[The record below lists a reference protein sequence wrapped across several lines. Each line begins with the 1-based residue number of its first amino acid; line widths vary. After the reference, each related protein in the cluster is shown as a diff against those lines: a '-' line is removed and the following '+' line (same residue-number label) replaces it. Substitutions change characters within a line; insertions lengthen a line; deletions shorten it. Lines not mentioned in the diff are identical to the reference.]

1 MTLARR
7 VREDFSL
14 MAILIIPI
22 AIAINFVG
30 GSLALALKLPLYLD
44 SIGTFLVAM
53 LAGPFV
59 GALTGFLSLAFVS
72 ATDPTTLPWTVQA
85 AAAGALIGWLARRG
99 LFRRAVGVAL
109 AIALVIALSVA
120 GVVLIRMLVF
130 GGFNTTGSSLIA
142 AVMVAAGIPML
153 PAQIASSFVSELP
166 DKTLSILL
174 ALVVIRSM
182 SDRYLIKFSNGHLFT
197 AHSRRARRGRP
208 AAEVTDGVET
218 LRLAPLESPVQYGSY
233 DRWRGT
239 RPTANPAT
247 TASTATSA
255 PAATPASAATPARPH
270 EEVRR

>member
-1 MTLARR
+1 MTLGQRI
-7 VREDFSL
+7 REDFSL

-85 AAAGALIGWLARRG
+85 AIAGALVGWLARRG
-99 LFRRAVGVAL
+99 LFTRTLGIVLGIL
-109 AIALVIALSVA
+109 LVILLSVT
-120 GVVLIRMLVF
+120 GVVLIRMVVF
-130 GGFNTTGSSLIA
+130 GGFTTTGSSVIA
-142 AVMVAAGIPML
+142 AVLVAAGVPMM
-153 PAQIASSFVSELP
+153 PAQFASSFVSELP

-197 AHSRRARRGRP
+197 AHARRARRGVP
-208 AAEVTDGVET
+208 PTTGDSTADVQLAAPTVGTAT
-218 LRLAPLESPVQYGSY
+218 YGTY
-233 DRWRGT
+233 ARWRGSRTSMPSPTTTPSDPAPDT
-239 RPTANPAT
+239 R
-247 TASTATSA
+247 
-255 PAATPASAATPARPH
+255 
-270 EEVRR
+270 EEVS

>member
-7 VREDFSL
+7 IREDFSL

-72 ATDPTTLPWTVQA
+72 ATDPTSLPWTVQA
-85 AAAGALIGWLARRG
+85 AVVGAMVGWLARRG
-99 LFRRAVGVAL
+99 LLRRPLGVVAT
-109 AIALVIALSVA
+109 IILVILVSVT
-120 GVVLIRMLVF
+120 GVVLIRLLVF
-130 GGFNTTGSSLIA
+130 GGFTTNGSSVIA
-142 AVMVAAGIPML
+142 AVMVAAGVPMI
-153 PAQIASSFVSELP
+153 PAQFASSFVSELP

-182 SDRYLIKFSNGHLFT
+182 SDRYLIKFSNGRFFT
-197 AHSRRARRGRP
+197 AHARRKRRGRAAP
-208 AAEVTDGVET
+208 APVDAAATET
-218 LRLAPLESPVQYGSY
+218 TQLAPLQGAAQYGTYS
-233 DRWRGT
+233 RWRWT
-239 RPTANPAT
+239 RSGATA
-247 TASTATSA
+247 
-255 PAATPASAATPARPH
+255 ARPPQ
-270 EEVRR
+270 EARR

>member
-85 AAAGALIGWLARRG
+85 AVVGAMVGWLARRG
-99 LFRRAVGVAL
+99 LLRRAAGVVL
-109 AIALVIALSVA
+109 TILLVILVSVT
-120 GVVLIRMLVF
+120 GVVLIRLLIF
-130 GGFNTTGSSLIA
+130 GGFTTTGSSVIA
-142 AVMVAAGIPML
+142 AVMVAAGIPMI
-153 PAQIASSFVSELP
+153 PAQFASSFVSELP
-166 DKTLSILL
+166 DKTLSVLL

-197 AHSRRARRGRP
+197 AHSRRARRGKP
-208 AAEVTDGVET
+208 AEAADGVET
-218 LRLAPLESPVQYGSY
+218 LQLAPLHSPAQYGSY

-239 RPTANPAT
+239 RPAAPVA
-247 TASTATSA
+247 AATS
-255 PAATPASAATPARPH
+255 AATPASPHQEAR
-270 EEVRR
+270 R

>member
-72 ATDPTTLPWTVQA
+72 ATDPTTLPWSVQA
-85 AAAGALIGWLARRG
+85 AAAGALVGWLARRG
-99 LFRRAVGVAL
+99 LFRRAVGIVL
-109 AIALVIALSVA
+109 AIALVIALSVT

-142 AVMVAAGIPML
+142 AVMVAAGVPMI

-197 AHSRRARRGRP
+197 AHARRARTSTP
-208 AAEVTDGVET
+208 ASTASAGVGT
-218 LRLAPLESPVQYGSY
+218 TRIAPVGEAATYGTY
-233 DRWRGT
+233 TRWRGT
-239 RPTANPAT
+239 RST
-247 TASTATSA
+247 TPSAS
-255 PAATPASAATPARPH
+255 PH
-270 EEVRR
+270 EEISR

>member
-7 VREDFSL
+7 VREDISL

-85 AAAGALIGWLARRG
+85 AVVGAMVGWLARRG
-99 LFRRAVGVAL
+99 LLRRAAGVVL
-109 AIALVIALSVA
+109 TILLVILVSVT
-120 GVVLIRMLVF
+120 GVVLIRLFIF
-130 GGFNTTGSSLIA
+130 GGFTTTGSSVIA
-142 AVMVAAGIPML
+142 AVMVAAGIPMI
-153 PAQIASSFVSELP
+153 PAQFASSFVSELP
-166 DKTLSILL
+166 DKTLSVLL

-197 AHSRRARRGRP
+197 AHSRRARRGKP
-208 AAEVTDGVET
+208 ADGPADEAAGAGA
-218 LRLAPLESPVQYGSY
+218 LQLAPLDGPSTYGSY

-239 RPTANPAT
+239 RPAAAPAT
-247 TASTATSA
+247 TARA
-255 PAATPASAATPARPH
+255 H
-270 EEVRR
+270 EEARR